1 MPPIPVTLSRKKA
14 LEQLIEPIEIDRFGH
29 IFVASC
35 IQRFGPSLG
44 RIVSRN
50 RDNRRL
56 SYTFVLADFSRGG
69 QSIEFRQTQI
79 HENQRWFL
87 LHSQLDG
94 LFAIAGFNNPI
105 SCHFQQPSQHETTVL
120 KVLPVEIVPSLA

>member
-1 MPPIPVTLSRKKA
+1 MLPIPLPPFWKKA
-14 LEQLIEPIEIDRFGH
+14 LEQLIEPIEIDRLWH
-29 IFVASC
+29 IFGGSGG
-35 IQRFGPSLG
+35 QRRGPCLG

-50 RDNRRL
+50 RDNRGF

-79 HENQRWFL
+79 HENQSRFL

-94 LFAIAGFNNPI
+94 LFAIASFNDPI
-105 SCHFQQPSQHETTVL
+105 SCP
-120 KVLPVEIVPSLA
+120 